1 MHVKSSLTSAYP
13 KLRCFYARASY
24 YLLHLA
30 KLSQLMLDLYLESYA
45 KSFSGHALDRTG
57 SLNENTKISMLLG
70 NGKVSQ
76 PFATEKRPCYLCN
89 KFFDILSDRHIF
101 EDNFLQYGTPLA
113 CTVWVRLNIKI
124 YALSTLTLSCAVVS
138 INSATSKTFS

>member
-76 PFATEKRPCYLCN
+76 PFSTVTLLPCN
-89 KFFDILSDRHIF
+89 KFFDILSYRHIF
-101 EDNFLQYGTPLA
+101 EGNFLQYGTPLA